1 MTFLIPCPDCGP
13 REVTEFSFGGESGR
27 RPGPDEPVAALARY
41 LYVRRNV
48 SGEQEEWW
56 FHRDGCRAW
65 LVARRDTRSNTISS
79 AVRPVERTPAA
90 P

>member
-13 REVTEFSFGGESGR
+13 REVTEFSFGGESSR
-27 RPGPDEPVAALARY
+27 RPGPAEPVAELARY

-48 SGEQEEWW
+48 SGEQDEWW

-65 LVARRDTRSNTISS
+65 LVARRDTRSNVISS
-79 AVRPVERTPAA
+79 AVRPGERAQSGR
-90 P
+90 